1 MTNRNLLRRKSQ
13 LLLKCTIFRQLTE
26 VRASRAERSSPRH
39 ERVSNFL
46 GGECFLAPLRTWHDI
61 SRESQ
66 LLGLKLY
73 LSMFSDRIFES
84 SVDRAM
90 PSLTAA
96 PEGPNTR
103 PWLSR
108 RASSITS
115 FSVAATFSER

>member
-1 MTNRNLLRRKSQ
+1 VTNRNLLRRKSQ
-13 LLLKCTIFRQLTE
+13 PLLKCTIFRQLTE
-26 VRASRAERSSPRH
+26 VRADRAERSCPQCDW
-39 ERVSNFL
+39 VSHFI
-46 GGECFLAPLRTWHDI
+46 GESASRRGFEPGTI
-61 SRESQ
+61 IGRESQ

-73 LSMFSDRIFES
+73 LSMFSNRIFES

-90 PSLTAA
+90 PSLAAA

-115 FSVAATFSER
+115 FSVAATFWER